1 MVLLSFTKRIVDK
14 IGMYLNDFKK
24 ICLLFGPK
32 RYVMSQSRRDFI
44 RKTAIT
50 SAGFYL
56 GASAFSAKSYR
67 KIIGANDRVRVGVV
81 GFSDRHRGSHIPSF
95 MNHYKELNFDVVAVS
110 DIWKKRREDGAAIWK
125 EKMQHDV
132 TACRNNEEMY
142 DKKLVDAVFIST
154 ADFQHALHAIEAVKA
169 GCDAYVEKPFA
180 ETMEDNRAA
189 LKAIKA
195 TDRIVQIGSQRRSG
209 QNYTAANDFIKSGKF
224 GPITMVELTWNV
236 NQPGRWRRPA
246 LLEQLKEEDTDWK
259 RFLLNRPNDTF
270 DVRKYLEF
278 RLFWPYSSGLPGQW
292 MSHQID
298 TVHWFSGLQHPRSVV
313 ANGGIY
319 MWKDGRKNWD
329 TITAVFDY
337 GPVNDTSTGFQVTFA
352 SRMHNGDEHPAEIYY
367 SNGGE
372 LNLITNKVSPVGG
385 LTKRMADEMKMQP
398 NLLPE
403 LSLSEAAPVIASANT
418 GGDMLTSNHIRNW
431 MECIRSRKQ
440 PHAPVEAGYS
450 HSIATIM
457 TNAAVHT
464 GLKVTFDEKT
474 QEVMA
479 GGKIFKY

>member
-1 MVLLSFTKRIVDK
+1 
-14 IGMYLNDFKK
+14 
-24 ICLLFGPK
+24 
-32 RYVMSQSRRDFI
+32 MSNSRREFL
-44 RKTAIT
+44 KNSAKT
-50 SAGFYL
+50 SAGLYIGAL
-56 GASAFSAKSYR
+56 GFSAKSYGN
-67 KIIGANDRVRVGVV
+67 IIGANDRVRVGVV
-81 GFSDRHRGSHIPSF
+81 GYSDRHRSSHMPCF
-95 MNHYKELNFDVVAVS
+95 MNHYKELNFDLVAVS
-110 DIWKKRREDGAAIWK
+110 DIWKRRREEGAAAWK

-132 TACRNNEEMY
+132 VACRNNEEMY
-142 DKKLVDAVFIST
+142 DKKLVDAVFIGT

-195 TDRIVQIGSQRRSG
+195 TNKIIQIGSQRRSG
-209 QNYTAANDFIKSGKF
+209 SNYHAANDYIRSGKF

-236 NQPGRWRRPA
+236 NQPGRWRRPE
-246 LLEQLKEEDTDWK
+246 LLKQLKEEDTDWK
-259 RFLLNRPNDTF
+259 RYLMNRPKDNF
-270 DVRKYLEF
+270 DPRKYLEY

-298 TVHWFSGLQHPRSVV
+298 TVHWFTGLKHPRSVV

-329 TITAVFDY
+329 TLTAVFDY
-337 GPVNDTSTGFQVTFA
+337 GPSADLSTGFQVTFG
-352 SRMHNGDEHPAEIYY
+352 SRMHNGEEKPAEIYY

-372 LNLITNKVSPVGG
+372 LNLITNKVSSKGG
-385 LTKRMADEMKMQP
+385 LTKSFADAMGMQP

-403 LSLSEAAPVIASANT
+403 TSLANTEQVIASANT
-418 GGDMLTSNHIRNW
+418 GGDRLTSNHVRNW
-431 MECIRSRKQ
+431 MECIRNRKQ
-440 PHAPVEAGYS
+440 PNAPVEAGYS
-450 HSIATIM
+450 HSIANIM
-457 TNAAVHT
+457 TTAAAHT
-464 GLKVTFDEKT
+464 GRKVTFDEAT